1 MKVIL
6 LERVGKLGTIG
17 DEVNV
22 RPGFAR
28 NFLLPEGKA
37 LRANDANRAHFE
49 AQRVDIEKRND
60 ERKTAAGG
68 ISDTVGGK
76 TFVMIRQAGET
87 GILYGSVTARDIVES
102 LHEDGTEIVRSMVKL
117 QTPIK
122 AIGMHDVKIQLHA
135 EVDTVISVNVARSD
149 DEAKRQAAGEDLS
162 VRNYNDDDDEDIG
175 EISTDF
181 VDAIILID
189 GIGEKTAESLEGV
202 GITKLTQL
210 IELSEDD
217 LTELAEKL
225 GLGDQIAT
233 QEWIDQAAEMIAG
246 GEPRADVDKEI
257 AEKMRAANAEPEASE
272 EPAAEEPVAEKA
284 GDESESTDDA

>member
-37 LRANDANRAHFE
+37 LRANDANRARFE
-49 AQRVDIEKRND
+49 TQRAEIEKRND

-87 GILYGSVTARDIVES
+87 GILYGSVTARDIVDS
-102 LHEDGTEIVRSMVKL
+102 LHEVGTEIVRSMVKL

-149 DEAKRQAAGEDLS
+149 DEAARQAAGEDLS
-162 VRNYNDDDDEDIG
+162 VRNYDDDDDDIG
-175 EISTDF
+175 EISADF

-210 IELSEDD
+210 IALSEDD

-225 GLGDQIAT
+225 GLGDQIT
-233 QEWIDQAAEMIAG
+233 SQEWLDQAAEMIAG

-257 AEKMRAANAEPEASE
+257 AAKMREADAEPEVVEEAE
-272 EPAAEEPVAEKA
+272 EPATEDEAAVEE
-284 GDESESTDDA
+284 ESTDEA